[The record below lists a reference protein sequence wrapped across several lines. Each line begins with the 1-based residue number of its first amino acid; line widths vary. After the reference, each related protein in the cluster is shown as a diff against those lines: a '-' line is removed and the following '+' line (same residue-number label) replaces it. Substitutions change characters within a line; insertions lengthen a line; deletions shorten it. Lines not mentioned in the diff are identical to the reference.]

1 MDDVEL
7 GPISYLVVEFPGA
20 RLTGQAMEELLR
32 LTDQGLVRVLDL
44 VFLMKTAD
52 GTVTV
57 AEIADLDHD
66 GTLDLAVFQGASSD
80 LLGPEDIEE
89 AAQAVEP
96 DNAAAVLL
104 FSNTWA
110 IPFVRGLRSSGAQ
123 LVAAGY
129 IPMDH
134 VADALD
140 LQETAG

>member
-1 MDDVEL
+1 
-7 GPISYLVVEFPGA
+7 
-20 RLTGQAMEELLR
+20 MEELLR

-134 VADALD
+134 VAEALD
-140 LQETAG
+140 LHETAS

>member
-20 RLTGQAMEELLR
+20 KLTGKGMEELLR

-44 VFLMKTAD
+44 VFLMKSAD

-80 LLGPEDIEE
+80 LLDEDDIAE
-89 AAQAVEP
+89 AGQAVEP
-96 DNAAAVLL
+96 NNAAAVLL

-110 IPFVRGLRSSGAQ
+110 IPFVQGLRSSGAQ

-134 VADALD
+134 VAEALD
-140 LQETAG
+140 VQETAG

>member
-20 RLTGQAMEELLR
+20 KLTGKGMEELLR

-44 VFLMKTAD
+44 VFLMKSAD

-66 GTLDLAVFQGASSD
+66 GTLDLAVFQGASSS
-80 LLGPEDIEE
+80 LLDEEDIAE
-89 AAQAVEP
+89 AGQAVEP
-96 DNAAAVLL
+96 NNAAAVLL

-110 IPFVRGLRSSGAQ
+110 IPFVQGLRSSGAQ

-134 VADALD
+134 VAEALD
-140 LQETAG
+140 VQETAG

>member
-20 RLTGQAMEELLR
+20 KLTGKGMEELLR

-44 VFLMKTAD
+44 VFLMKSAD

-66 GTLDLAVFQGASSD
+66 GTLDLAVFQGASSS
-80 LLGPEDIEE
+80 LLDEEDIAE
-89 AAQAVEP
+89 AGQAVEP
-96 DNAAAVLL
+96 NNAAAVLL

-110 IPFVRGLRSSGAQ
+110 IPFVQGLRSSGAQ

-134 VADALD
+134 VTEALD
-140 LQETAG
+140 VQETAG

>member
-20 RLTGQAMEELLR
+20 KLTGKGMEELLR

-44 VFLMKTAD
+44 VFLMKSAD

-66 GTLDLAVFQGASSD
+66 GTLDLAVFQGASSS
-80 LLGPEDIEE
+80 LLGEDDIAE
-89 AAQAVEP
+89 AGQAVEP
-96 DNAAAVLL
+96 NNAAAVLL

-110 IPFVRGLRSSGAQ
+110 IPFVQGLRSSGAQ

-134 VADALD
+134 VAEALD

>member
-20 RLTGQAMEELLR
+20 KLTGKGLEELLR

-80 LLGPEDIEE
+80 LLDAEDI
-89 AAQAVEP
+89 AAAGQAVEP
-96 DNAAAVLL
+96 NNAAAVLL

-110 IPFVRGLRSSGAQ
+110 IPFVQGLRSSGAQ

-134 VADALD
+134 LAEALD

>member
-20 RLTGQAMEELLR
+20 KLTGKGMEELLR

-44 VFLMKTAD
+44 VFLMKSAD

-80 LLGPEDIEE
+80 LLDEDDIAE
-89 AAQAVEP
+89 AGQAVEP
-96 DNAAAVLL
+96 NNAAAVLL
-104 FSNTWA
+104 FANTWA
-110 IPFVRGLRSSGAQ
+110 IPFVQGLRSSGAQ

-134 VADALD
+134 VAEALD
-140 LQETAG
+140 LQEAAG